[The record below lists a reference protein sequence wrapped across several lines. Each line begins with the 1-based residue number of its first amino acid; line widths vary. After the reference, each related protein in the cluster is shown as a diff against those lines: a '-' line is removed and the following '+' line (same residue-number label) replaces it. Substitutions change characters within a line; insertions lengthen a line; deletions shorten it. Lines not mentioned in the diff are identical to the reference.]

1 MRLTRF
7 SDNALRCLMFL
18 GINPGETI
26 TVAEIASRMA
36 VSEDH
41 LLKVVRRLSELGY
54 VRSVRGRRGGVQLI
68 RDAGDVNIAEV
79 VRATEENLAIVP
91 CFDPDSH
98 ACPIAPVCGLAP
110 AIDEALA
117 AFFRVL
123 EGYTLADLVK
133 HRRAL
138 AALV

>member
-7 SDNALRCLMFL
+7 SDNALRCLVFL

-41 LLKVVRRLSELGY
+41 LLKVVRRLVALGY
-54 VRSVRGRRGGVQLI
+54 VRSIRGRRGGVQLGC
-68 RDAGDVNIAEV
+68 DASTLRIGDVL
-79 VRATEENLAIVP
+79 RATEENLAIVP
-91 CFDPDSH
+91 CFDAAHES
-98 ACPIAPVCGLAP
+98 CPIASACGLAP
-110 AIDEALA
+110 AIDKALA
-117 AFFRVL
+117 AFFEVL
-123 EGYTLADLVK
+123 DGYTLADLV
-133 HRRAL
+133 RQRQAL